1 MLDHDLVVWFGDFHS
16 SIGGLEPVSFGSS
29 WQGLRGLGI
38 YLMSK
43 LKAVC
48 CVTRQAEL
56 QHEVAGLR
64 LAVRDEKAEVELEEA
79 EDVARWQRLVQA
91 DTLTAV
97 RAQADTMREI
107 CLFMITL

>member
-1 MLDHDLVVWFGDFHS
+1 M
-16 SIGGLEPVSFGSS
+16 
-29 WQGLRGLGI
+29 
-38 YLMSK
+38 
-43 LKAVC
+43 
-48 CVTRQAEL
+48 TRQAEL

-97 RAQADTMREI
+97 RVR
-107 CLFMITL
+107 C